1 MRGYRY
7 IDGLATLRVECERCV
22 GCGACAV
29 VCPHRIFSLSAG
41 RLEINDPDL
50 CMECG
55 ACARNCPGPGDHGH
69 GRSGLRRSRSQRLGQ
84 PVARAQGPVRLLL
97 KFSPFLLKTAV
108 KRDLAVARTPIGL
121 I

>member
-55 ACARNCPGPGDHGH
+55 ACARNCPVRAITVTAGVGCAAAVL
-69 GRSGLRRSRSQRLGQ
+69 SGW
-84 PVARAQGPVRLLL
+84 VNRLLGRKVL
-97 KFSPFLLKTAV
+97 S
-108 KRDLAVARTPIGL
+108 DCC
-121 I
+121 